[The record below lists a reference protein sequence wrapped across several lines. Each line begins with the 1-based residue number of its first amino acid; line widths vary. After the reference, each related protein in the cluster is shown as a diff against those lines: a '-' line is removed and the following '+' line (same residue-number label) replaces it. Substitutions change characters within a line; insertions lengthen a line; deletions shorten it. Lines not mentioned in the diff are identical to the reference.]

1 MDEDKREEE
10 KEMTEDME
18 IQEGGCGTSKE
29 KFDKVISEDD
39 SEDSGPYFEDLLS
52 PGGEHLHF
60 GTWKLTEIQKIARM
74 QVNEDHTVAFN
85 EYGSNLIKYKYD
97 PLMVIE
103 AKFAMTQEKNFA
115 EGSAQE
121 KGKQMTSVEE
131 GARETNENMDML
143 VHPSP
148 GTGTQ
153 EGPGLDLS
161 SQEEMG
167 DKERTGN
174 VKSKMGLELKV
185 PKCP

>member
-1 MDEDKREEE
+1 
-10 KEMTEDME
+10 
-18 IQEGGCGTSKE
+18 
-29 KFDKVISEDD
+29 
-39 SEDSGPYFEDLLS
+39 
-52 PGGEHLHF
+52 
-60 GTWKLTEIQKIARM
+60 
-74 QVNEDHTVAFN
+74 
-85 EYGSNLIKYKYD
+85 
-97 PLMVIE
+97 
-103 AKFAMTQEKNFA
+103 
-115 EGSAQE
+115 
-121 KGKQMTSVEE
+121 MTSVEE